1 MRFAM
6 KMTFI
11 SFYSSIIFNLLND
24 ILEIKNVEPIDDTLN
39 LGSTN
44 SNFDIE

>member
-1 MRFAM
+1 MSSF
-6 KMTFI
+6 TFI
-11 SFYSSIIFNLLND
+11 SFYSNIIFNLLND

>member
-1 MRFAM
+1 MSSF
-6 KMTFI
+6 TFL
-11 SFYSSIIFNLLND
+11 SFYSNIIFNLLND

>member
-1 MRFAM
+1 MSSF
-6 KMTFI
+6 TFL
-11 SFYSSIIFNLLND
+11 SFYSNIIFNLLND

-39 LGSTN
+39 LGSVN

>member
-1 MRFAM
+1 MSSF
-6 KMTFI
+6 TFL

>member
-1 MRFAM
+1 M

-11 SFYSSIIFNLLND
+11 SFYSNIIFNLLND

>member
-1 MRFAM
+1 M